1 MQLIDLIKDGRIGR
15 RVGQIGVGAGYWILQ
30 YRFGDAADN
39 DARKARLAVLA
50 LVAGLLVLDPSLAMA
65 EDATTNPWS
74 GVMKKITDSV
84 TGPLG
89 QSLGVI
95 AIMVMGIMAMFGRL
109 AWDMALK
116 VIFGVL
122 LVFSASTIVNW
133 VTGGT
138 TPTTY

>member
-1 MQLIDLIKDGRIGR
+1 MQRIDLIKDGRIGR
-15 RVGQIGVGAGYWILQ
+15 RVRQIGVGAGYWILQ
-30 YRFGDAADN
+30 YRFGDAAGH

-50 LVAGLLVLDPSLAMA
+50 LVAGLLVLDPSLASAA
-65 EDATTNPWS
+65 ETENPWS

-133 VTGGT
+133 VTGDK
-138 TPTTY
+138 TPVLY